1 MFENNQRKE
10 RAIVIGLAYKG
21 KPINNAEESLEEL
34 KTLTASAGA
43 EVVYSLLQEREARDP
58 AYFIGKGKV
67 QNLNLLCKELGAD
80 IAVFD
85 ESLSASQRHNLE
97 EILNIKVLDRT
108 QIILDIFA
116 QRARSRE
123 GKLQVELAQ
132 LKYTASRLIG
142 KGKELSRLGGGIGT
156 RGPGEQKLEVDKRRI
171 KKKIQFIMK
180 ELEKIRSHRS
190 YQRQLRKEN
199 KIFTF
204 SLVGY
209 TNAGKT
215 TLFNLLTKDQRPAD
229 DKLFTTLDPLIRRIV
244 LPCGINVLISDT
256 VGFIHNL
263 PSELITA
270 FKATLEEIEDSS
282 ALIHIIDASHPQMEK
297 QIDSVNKIL
306 EEMQCDDKTKLL
318 VFNKMDLSE
327 AAKKKELLK
336 RMYPD
341 AVFISAKNSE
351 GINKLLYKLE
361 TAILKTWSYYSVE
374 LPFDAQCILNKIYE
388 NVVVHN
394 RKDSKRKI
402 KLKILSPNYFLNSLK
417 EDKRI
422 IIKSINN

>member
-1 MFENNQRKE
+1 MIENNQRKE
-10 RAIVIGLAYKG
+10 RAIVVSLAYKG
-21 KPINNAEESLEEL
+21 KPINDAEESLEEL

-43 EVVYSLLQEREARDP
+43 EVVYTLLQEREARDP

-67 QNLNLLCKELGAD
+67 QNLNLLCKDLNAD
-80 IAVFD
+80 MAVFD

-97 EILNIKVLDRT
+97 KILNIKLLDRT

-132 LKYTASRLIG
+132 LRYIASRLIG

-171 KKKIQFIMK
+171 KKRIQIIMK
-180 ELEKIRSHRS
+180 ELEKVRSHRE
-190 YQRQLRKEN
+190 YQRRLRKEN

-229 DKLFTTLDPLIRRIV
+229 DRLFTTLDPLIRRIV
-244 LPCGINVLISDT
+244 LPSGIHVLISDT
-256 VGFIHNL
+256 VGFINNL
-263 PSELITA
+263 PPELMAA
-270 FKATLEEIEDSS
+270 FKATLEEIQDAS

-306 EEMQCDDKTKLL
+306 QEMQCDDKTKIM
-318 VFNKMDLSE
+318 VFNKIDLSE

-336 RMYPD
+336 RIYPD
-341 AVFISAKNSE
+341 AVFISAKTNE

-361 TAILKTWSYYSVE
+361 TILFKTWSYYSIE

-388 NVVVHN
+388 NVVVHK

-402 KLKILSPNYFLNSLK
+402 KLKILSPNYFLNFLK
-417 EDKRI
+417 GDERI

>member
-1 MFENNQRKE
+1 MIENNQRKE
-10 RAIVIGLAYKG
+10 RAIVVSLAYKG
-21 KPINNAEESLEEL
+21 KPINDAEESLEEL

-43 EVVYSLLQEREARDP
+43 EVVYTLLQEREARDP

-67 QNLNLLCKELGAD
+67 QNLNLLCKDLNAD
-80 IAVFD
+80 MAVFD

-97 EILNIKVLDRT
+97 KILNIKLLDRT

-132 LKYTASRLIG
+132 LRYIASRLIG

-171 KKKIQFIMK
+171 KKRIQIIMK
-180 ELEKIRSHRS
+180 ELEKVRSHRE
-190 YQRQLRKEN
+190 YQRRLRKEN

-229 DKLFTTLDPLIRRIV
+229 DRLFTTLDPLIRRIV
-244 LPCGINVLISDT
+244 LPSGIHVLISDT

-263 PSELITA
+263 PPELMAA
-270 FKATLEEIEDSS
+270 FKATLEEIQDAS

-306 EEMQCDDKTKLL
+306 QEMQCDDKTKIM
-318 VFNKMDLSE
+318 VFNKIDLSE

-336 RMYPD
+336 RIYPD
-341 AVFISAKNSE
+341 AVFISAKTNE

-361 TAILKTWSYYSVE
+361 TILFKTWSYYSIE

-388 NVVVHN
+388 NVVVHK

-402 KLKILSPNYFLNSLK
+402 KLKILSPNYFLNFLK
-417 EDKRI
+417 GDERI